1 VLQVSSST
9 RVYVVRGTNRLC
21 VSGTMGLKGNLRA
34 SEIVEQLVYANMHD
48 KVRNVVFMG

>member
-1 VLQVSSST
+1 
-9 RVYVVRGTNRLC
+9 
-21 VSGTMGLKGNLRA
+21 MGLKGNLRA